1 MSLRIKLMAAAVAM
15 AASAGASADM
25 SNIQSGNSSLAFVAL
40 DSTGSPIS
48 VMMDLRYTLDQFLPT
63 LATTTSSGT
72 IQWNFNTNSLLV
84 NGVAQSGNFAWSDN
98 LASFNANAQATE
110 TRWGVIAGDSLSTAS
125 STTPIRYLS
134 TSLAPIGTV
143 DNQTLANLSGFSAQ
157 NNLYNANN
165 LIQTDGV
172 VDGSTATSGAAY
184 VGQTFG
190 ATGNWANKTNGWLAF
205 ASEGATQNFYSLVG
219 TPAVGAPTL
228 ATVTQYAGT
237 FTYDD
242 GVLTYAVAAVP
253 EPETYAM
260 LLAGLGMIGAIARRR
275 KNA

>member
-25 SNIQSGNSSLAFVAL
+25 STIASGNSSLAFIAL
-40 DSTGSPIS
+40 DSVGSPIS
-48 VMMDLRYTLDQFLPT
+48 VMMDLRYTLDQFLPS
-63 LATTTSSGT
+63 LATTNAGS

-84 NGVAQSGNFAWSDN
+84 NGVAQSGNFSWSDN
-98 LASFNANAQATE
+98 LASFNANAQVGE
-110 TRWGVIAGDSLSTAS
+110 TKWAVIAGDSLSTAS
-125 STTPIRYLS
+125 STSPIRYLS
-134 TSLAPIGTV
+134 TSTAALSTV
-143 DNQTLANLSGFSAQ
+143 DNQTLANLANFTGQ
-157 NNLYNANN
+157 NLLYTANN
-165 LIQTDGV
+165 LVQTDGV
-172 VDGSTATSGAAY
+172 VDGSTATSGQAY

-190 ATGNWANKTNGWLAF
+190 TAGTWGNRTTGSWSAYANVG
-205 ASEGATQNFYSLVG
+205 ASQNFYSLFG

-228 ATVTQYAGT
+228 ATVSQYAGT
-237 FTYDD
+237 FSYDA

-253 EPETYAM
+253 EPESFAM

>member
-25 SNIQSGNSSLAFVAL
+25 STIASGNSSLAFIAL
-40 DSTGSPIS
+40 DSVGSPIS
-48 VMMDLRYTLDQFLPT
+48 VMMDLRYTLDQFLPS
-63 LATTTSSGT
+63 LATTNAGS

-84 NGVAQSGNFAWSDN
+84 NGVAQSGNFSWSDN
-98 LASFNANAQATE
+98 LASFNANAQVGE
-110 TRWGVIAGDSLSTAS
+110 TKWAVIAGDSLSTAS
-125 STTPIRYLS
+125 STSPIRYLS
-134 TSLAPIGTV
+134 TSTAALSTV
-143 DNQTLANLSGFSAQ
+143 DNQTLANLANFTGQ
-157 NNLYNANN
+157 NLLYTANN
-165 LIQTDGV
+165 LVQTDGV
-172 VDGSTATSGAAY
+172 VDGSTATSGQAY

-190 ATGNWANKTNGWLAF
+190 TAGTWGNRTTGSWSAYANIG
-205 ASEGATQNFYSLVG
+205 ASQNFYSLFG

-228 ATVTQYAGT
+228 ATVSQYAGT
-237 FTYDD
+237 FSYDA

-253 EPETYAM
+253 EPESFAM